1 MSQEIVV
8 ALLYNNPTVDEPV
21 PEQASVEEETHEFTP
36 FFDMEE
42 TPAEEEYKN
51 IEAALIEAGYKVI
64 SFNVKESFD
73 RLYRFL
79 TRRKFDVIFNLVEYF
94 NGRAE
99 NEMNI
104 ASLYE
109 LMKLPYTG
117 ANPLALSNC
126 QNKPF
131 AKDLLR
137 ANNLPT
143 AKSFTVK
150 VMTDFPKRHTLKYP
164 VIVKPAYEDGSGGI
178 ENASIVSD
186 LKSLKARVEFVI
198 DDFKMPALVEEFI
211 EGRELNVAVI
221 GNGKRKRVLPIS
233 EINFDDMPDTLY
245 KIVSYQAKWDPQH
258 AAYHT
263 TIPDCPAD
271 LPEKTTALAKD
282 IAMKATEVMGTR
294 DYARVDMRLNAK
306 GELYILEVN
315 PNPNLSE
322 GTGIARSAGA
332 ARMKFSKLLQHI
344 TESALAR
351 KSTEE

>member
-8 ALLYNNPTVDEPV
+8 ALLYNNPTVEEPV
-21 PEQASVEEETHEFTP
+21 PEQSLTEEEAHEFTP

-79 TRRKFDVIFNLVEYF
+79 TRRKFDVVFNLVEYF

-109 LMKLPYTG
+109 LMRIPYTG

-137 ANNLPT
+137 ANHLPT

-150 VMTDFPKRHTLKYP
+150 SMSEFPKRHTLSYP
-164 VIVKPAYEDGSGGI
+164 VIVKPA
-178 ENASIVSD
+178 
-186 LKSLKARVEFVI
+186 
-198 DDFKMPALVEEFI
+198 
-211 EGRELNVAVI
+211 
-221 GNGKRKRVLPIS
+221 
-233 EINFDDMPDTLY
+233 
-245 KIVSYQAKWDPQH
+245 
-258 AAYHT
+258 
-263 TIPDCPAD
+263 
-271 LPEKTTALAKD
+271 
-282 IAMKATEVMGTR
+282 
-294 DYARVDMRLNAK
+294 
-306 GELYILEVN
+306 
-315 PNPNLSE
+315 
-322 GTGIARSAGA
+322 
-332 ARMKFSKLLQHI
+332 
-344 TESALAR
+344 
-351 KSTEE
+351 